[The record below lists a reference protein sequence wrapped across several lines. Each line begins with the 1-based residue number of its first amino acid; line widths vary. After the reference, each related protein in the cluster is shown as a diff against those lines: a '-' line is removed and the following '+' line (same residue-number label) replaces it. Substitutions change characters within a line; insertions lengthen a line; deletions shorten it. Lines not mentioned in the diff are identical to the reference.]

1 MAMYR
6 KRRKLVNEFFGIY
19 TVEEESTN
27 TMLTYIR
34 LFPIQLSYGR
44 NTKIFYYEIAI
55 NFLGIELALSVGE
68 W

>member
-1 MAMYR
+1 MKQ
-6 KRRKLVNEFFGIY
+6 KRRKLVNEFFGVY
-19 TVEEESTN
+19 TVKEESTN

-44 NTKIFYYEIAI
+44 NTERFYYEIAI
-55 NFLGIELALSVGE
+55 NFLGVELALSVGE